1 MFYRGQ
7 KIQVTAVNLL
17 IGLNVLGFVFSLI
30 FGQWLGDA
38 ILGLSSRGMA
48 QGMLWQLITYQFVHG
63 GLMHLIVNMAG
74 LWFTGPVLENIF
86 GPWRFVRLY
95 LAAGVLGGLMQLIL
109 SPGPTLVGASGSVC
123 GLVAAYSAL
132 FPEMEITALLFF
144 VIPVRMKAKWLGIG
158 VVATSLFFL
167 ITGIMG
173 NIGNAAHIGGA
184 LVGYA
189 YVRYFNSRFRVVR

>member
-1 MFYRGQ
+1 VFYRGQ

-48 QGMLWQLITYQFVHG
+48 QGMVWQLITYQFVHG

-95 LAAGVLGGLMQLIL
+95 FAAGVLGGLMQLIL

-189 YVRYFNSRFRVVR
+189 YVRYLKSRFRVVR

>member
-7 KIQVTAVNLL
+7 KIQITAVKIF

-30 FGQWLGDA
+30 IGQRLGDA
-38 ILGLSSRGMA
+38 ILGLSSKGMA
-48 QGMLWQLITYQFVHG
+48 QGMIWQLISYQFVHA

-74 LWFTGPVLENIF
+74 LWFTGPVLENML

-95 LAAGVLGGLMQLIL
+95 LAAGVLGGVLQLIL
-109 SPGPTLVGASGSVC
+109 SPGSMLIGASGSVC

-158 VVATSLFFL
+158 VVGISLVFL

-184 LVGYA
+184 LGGYA
-189 YVRYFNSRFRVVR
+189 YVRYLKSRFRVVR

>member
-48 QGMLWQLITYQFVHG
+48 QGMVWQLVTYQFVHG

-189 YVRYFNSRFRVVR
+189 YVRYLNSRFRVVR